1 MNARD
6 GFAMWLTGLMAD
18 TCLDGNI
25 NEAMEALDEAF
36 DAFEMEIRKSIAAN
50 IRAAAP
56 KYLDNDVD
64 THVWHV
70 LDDLSN
76 KVEHPDKDNA

>member
-1 MNARD
+1 MGTYMEIFNY
-6 GFAMWLTGLMAD
+6 M
-18 TCLDGNI
+18 DGNLR
-25 NEAMEALDEAF
+25 MSQRHKLLK
-36 DAFEMEIRKSIAAN
+36 AFEAEIRKDIAAD

-64 THVWHV
+64 VHVWHV

-76 KVEHPDKDNA
+76 KVEHPDRDSA